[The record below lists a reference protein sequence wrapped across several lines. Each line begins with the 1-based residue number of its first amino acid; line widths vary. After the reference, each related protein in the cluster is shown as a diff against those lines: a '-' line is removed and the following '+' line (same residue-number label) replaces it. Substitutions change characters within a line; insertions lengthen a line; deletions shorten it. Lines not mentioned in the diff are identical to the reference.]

1 MKGSVLTVPSDAGPN
16 ISAIVAVLILLGL
29 SGMFSATETAY
40 SSCNRIRIKNLAS
53 NGNSKAKKVMKIID
67 DQFDDFLSTVL
78 IGNNIVNIGLSSL
91 MTLMFIA
98 SLGDR
103 GAAIST
109 AVTTIIVLIFGE
121 ISPKSIAKERPEQ
134 IAIGMVGIVSILMT
148 IFKPLNMLF
157 TAIKKFLAYLIPG
170 DPEEGDTSEE
180 LITMVEEAHDDGD
193 LDEHESDLITNAI
206 EFNDLEVKEVLTPRI
221 NVVAVEVDAAL
232 DEVMEVFKNN
242 TFSRIP
248 VYQDTIDN
256 IIGLIHEKDF
266 FTIYSTHKGSIKQAI
281 TPVVYTYES
290 TKISNLLRELQRN
303 KVHMAVVLDEYGG
316 TSGIITME
324 DILEELVGD
333 IWDEHDIVKNYYTQ
347 LDESTYLVSADEELS
362 NLFEMFDLDDDD
374 EFESVTVSG
383 WITDY
388 FEGIPPVGSVMDYK
402 NLHIEVTK
410 ADKRKVLEIKLTVNP
425 TTVENDEKDK

>member
-67 DQFDDFLSTVL
+67 NQFDDFLSTVL

-109 AVTTIIVLIFGE
+109 AVTTIIVLIVGE

-157 TAIKKFLAYLIPG
+157 TAIKKLLAYLIPG

-281 TPVVYTYES
+281 TPVVYTSES

-347 LDESTYLVSADEELS
+347 LDESTYLVCAEEELS

-374 EFESVTVSG
+374 DFESVTVSG

-425 TTVENDEKDK
+425 STVVNEEKDK